1 MGKIAD
7 AKKGWLAKELE
18 KLANAGVSK
27 AEVAR
32 RLGMLP
38 QTLNNILNRDKSVSD
53 DFIDKFSET
62 LGISLAGLFGEAPK
76 GIPLIPMEAVAGQGA
91 QNYQDS
97 PVEDYYSVKEF
108 THADFLIRVKG
119 DSMTPKYKSGDL
131 VACQNIEAV
140 NFWQWHAIYVIATRN
155 QGVLI
160 KRVEPGADPDSITC
174 VSENPVYRPFQVPK
188 EEIVSVASVLGSITL
203 E

>member
-1 MGKIAD
+1 MGKIAA
-7 AKKGWLAKELE
+7 AKKGWLQRELE

-32 RLGMLP
+32 RLGITP
-38 QTLNNILNRDKSVSD
+38 QQLNNVLKRDNSVSD
-53 DFIDKFSET
+53 GFIDKFSET
-62 LGISLAGLFGEAPK
+62 LGISLSGLFGEPAK
-76 GIPLIPMEAVAGQGA
+76 GIPLIPTEALAGNGSP
-91 QNYQDS
+91 NYDDL
-97 PVEDYYSVKEF
+97 PVEDYYTVTEF
-108 THADFLIRVKG
+108 KAADFLIKVKG
-119 DSMTPKYKSGDL
+119 DSMTPKYKSGDV
-131 VACQNIEAV
+131 VACHKIAEM

-160 KRVEPGADPDSITC
+160 KRVEPGATEDCVTC

-188 EEIVSVASVLGSITL
+188 DEIVAVASVLGAITI